1 MNKKSLVIVFTKP
14 PSASSANQ
22 EALDLALAAASFDQ
36 DVKLVFEG
44 DGIYQLANS
53 QEPGLVGRKNLSKM
67 MKALP
72 LYGIDKLYLFSM
84 PDLHRRDM
92 PENAT
97 LLDNSGYRTLLSESN
112 TVIRF

>member
-1 MNKKSLVIVFTKP
+1 MHSKSLVIVFTQP

-36 DVKLVFEG
+36 DVTLVFEG
-44 DGIYQLANS
+44 DAAYQLLNT
-53 QEPGLVGRKNLSKM
+53 QEPGLVGRKNLLKM

-72 LYGIDKLYLFSM
+72 LYGINT
-84 PDLHRRDM
+84 LHVFGSSESALQEL

-97 LLDNSGYRTLLSESN
+97 HLDTNGYRKLLAASDN
-112 TVIRF
+112 VIRF

>member
-44 DGIYQLANS
+44 DAIYQLANS

-72 LYGIDKLYLFSM
+72 LYGIDKLYIFSIS
-84 PDLHRRDM
+84 DSGEQEL

-97 LLDNSGYRTLLSESN
+97 VLDDHEYQVLLTESD